1 MASEKTALQPAA
13 MTVVM
18 PEVSAA
24 TGLRSA
30 TMTIAALAESPPRSA
45 TTMAAIVTMTAVM
58 TAHPLALGLML
69 VTVRPHLHR
78 PSPEAQLV
86 KLAGQRTAALGRQSA
101 YADRWL
107 TPARW

>member
-1 MASEKTALQPAA
+1 MASEMTALQPTA

-18 PEVSAA
+18 PEVNA
-24 TGLRSA
+24 A

-45 TTMAAIVTMTAVM
+45 TTLAAIVTMTAAM
-58 TAHPLALGLML
+58 TAAHLLALGLML
-69 VTVRPHLHR
+69 VTVRPHRHR

-101 YADRWL
+101 YADRWS